1 MKKLFKTLVFTF
13 ICIISLFVCL
23 NVSADTIKT
32 VEVGE
37 SSYYQGDL
45 VETNSLE
52 GNLQLGIHFYARNE
66 TDSSNY
72 YLNKTI
78 ALADSLLVSSNP
90 EERTE
95 AIVRKVASHMLLEE
109 NNIARNFISNQIQ
122 IEKSIKVRQT
132 LAYIDDNFDS
142 IEQELYDMIFEIG
155 YSYGIVQP

>member
-1 MKKLFKTLVFTF
+1 MIFASF
-13 ICIISLFVCL
+13 
-23 NVSADTIKT
+23 
-32 VEVGE
+32 
-37 SSYYQGDL
+37 
-45 VETNSLE
+45 
-52 GNLQLGIHFYARNE
+52 R
-66 TDSSNY
+66 Y

-78 ALADSLLVSSNP
+78 PLADSLLVSSNP